1 MIYVGSRAIKDYY
14 LLWAERG
21 RYAVGW
27 TREGRKYRASMRHLG
42 VADSKPCGRNRE
54 CA

>member
-1 MIYVGSRAIKDYY
+1 MIYVGSRAIEDYC
-14 LLWAERG
+14 LVWAKRG

-27 TREGRKYRASMRHLG
+27 TKEGRKYGASMRHLG
-42 VADSKPCGRNRE
+42 ISDLKPCGRNQE